1 MAELSRGWE
10 PPSALVLTHALEK
23 LRTRDGLSLAKMGD
37 DRGQAGPLLDLH
49 ATQRFASVHRVDL
62 ADAALGV
69 VKQCVLETIDGTHRI
84 VADATLALGLF
95 VDEYARS
102 DIHGKIVSALGAD
115 SLGVRRAALLSNWP
129 QLHAALGL
137 DSGTPPSD
145 RTLRGTTGSMTSSAA
160 SSPVS

>member
-23 LRTRDGLSLAKMGD
+23 LRARDGLSLAKVGD
-37 DRGQAGPLLDLH
+37 GRGQAGPLLQLH
-49 ATQRFASVHRVDL
+49 ATQRFASVHRVEI
-62 ADAALGV
+62 ADAAVGV

-95 VDEYARS
+95 VDQYTRS
-102 DIHGKIVSALGAD
+102 GIQERVVKALGAD

-129 QLHAALGL
+129 QLHAALVWTLTFHRVTAHFAAQQSTTCSGNSH
-137 DSGTPPSD
+137 DS
-145 RTLRGTTGSMTSSAA
+145 
-160 SSPVS
+160 